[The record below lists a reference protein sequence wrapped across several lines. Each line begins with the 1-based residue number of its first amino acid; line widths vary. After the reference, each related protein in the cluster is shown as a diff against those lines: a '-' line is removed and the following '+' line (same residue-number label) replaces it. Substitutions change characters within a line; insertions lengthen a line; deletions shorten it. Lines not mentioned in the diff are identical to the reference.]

1 MDIMILQHLYPFIYK
16 NMGTII
22 TSIFY
27 ITVLFNWSHNIA
39 SCNDGRYYIQDIKIT
54 RMLKKS
60 T

>member
-1 MDIMILQHLYPFIYK
+1 MDIMILQHLYPLYK

-27 ITVLFNWSHNIA
+27 ITVLFNWSQHNIA